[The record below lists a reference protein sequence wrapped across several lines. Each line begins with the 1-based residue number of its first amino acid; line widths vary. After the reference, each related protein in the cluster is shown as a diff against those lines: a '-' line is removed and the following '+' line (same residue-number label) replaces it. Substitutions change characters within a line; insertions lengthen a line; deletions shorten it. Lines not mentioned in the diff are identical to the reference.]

1 MHFIHS
7 QWRPADEQTCPPIGD
22 LQPMRIRRKYRPR
35 CKGRQQVAVASR
47 EGFDVER
54 FFSYFCCRPGRALTS
69 SLALILGLGV
79 QDLHAET
86 IASSGFAHSLATAV
100 SENDA
105 LATFYKASAYGD
117 LWTGPDDVA
126 RRQAALSAFARAG
139 DHGLPVAR
147 YDATRLVEAFRAART
162 ERDRGEVEAAMSRAF
177 LDYARDLSS
186 GALTPAKVDAGILRE
201 IARPDPQAL
210 IEGFAASS
218 DPAGF
223 LADLAP
229 SAPEYA
235 RLMKEKLRL
244 EAVIAQGGW
253 PAPPGG
259 ASLEPGSS
267 GPAVIALRDH
277 LVARGYL
284 GPSAV
289 GSYDRSLL
297 RAVQRFQLDHGI
309 TADGVAGSA
318 TLDALRLP
326 PEERLKSVIVALERL
341 RWLGDQPRG
350 ERHIWV
356 NLPEFMA
363 RIVDNGRTTFKTRAV
378 IGKDVPD
385 QRSPEFS
392 DEMEYMVINP
402 SWGVPRSIIVKEY
415 LPLLQRN
422 RNAVGHLQVVD
433 NQGRVVPRGAVN
445 FAAYSASSFPFGLRQ
460 PPSDGNALGKVKFM
474 FPNEHNIYLHDTPAK
489 NLFAHDVRAYSHGC
503 IRLGDPIDF
512 AHVLLAAQSED
523 PKGLFQTELESR
535 LETSVSLDR
544 KVPVHLVYF
553 TAWPTPR
560 GQIGYRNDIYGR
572 DARLFDALAEAGV
585 VLPGEQG

>member
-1 MHFIHS
+1 M
-7 QWRPADEQTCPPIGD
+7 A
-22 LQPMRIRRKYRPR
+22 L
-35 CKGRQQVAVASR
+35 R
-47 EGFDVER
+47 EGIDVER
-54 FFSYFCCRPGRALTS
+54 FFSFFCCRQGRNFTS

-79 QDLHAET
+79 SDLAAET
-86 IASSGFAHSLATAV
+86 ATGSAFAHSVATAV
-100 SENDA
+100 AENED
-105 LATFYKASAYGD
+105 LAAFYKASSYAD
-117 LWTGPDDVA
+117 LWTGPDDA
-126 RRQAALSAFARAG
+126 PRRQAALTAFARAG
-139 DHGLPVAR
+139 DHGLPIAR
-147 YDATRLVEAFRAART
+147 YDAQRLIAAFRAART
-162 ERDRGEVEAAMSRAF
+162 ERDRGEVEAAMSRAY
-177 LDYARDLSS
+177 LDYARDISS
-186 GALTPAKVDAGILRE
+186 GVLSPSKVDDSIVRE
-201 IARPDPQAL
+201 IIRPDPRSL
-210 IEGFAASS
+210 IEGIAATG
-218 DPAGF
+218 DPSQF
-223 LADLAP
+223 LQDLAP
-229 SAPEYA
+229 KAPEYA

-244 EAVIAQGGW
+244 EAVMAQGGW
-253 PAPPGG
+253 PQVPQGESLKPGAAG
-259 ASLEPGSS
+259 A
-267 GPAVIALRDH
+267 AVVALRDH

-284 GPSAV
+284 APSATA
-289 GSYDRSLL
+289 SYDRSLL
-297 RAVQRFQLDHGI
+297 RAVQRFQLDNGI

-318 TLDALRLP
+318 TLAALRVP
-326 PEERLKSVIVALERL
+326 AEERLKSVIVALERL
-341 RWLGDQPRG
+341 RWLRDAPRG
-350 ERHIWV
+350 ERHVWV

-363 RIVDNGRTTFKTRAV
+363 SIVDDGRTTFQTRVV

-433 NQGRVVPRGAVN
+433 NKGRVVPRGAVN

-474 FPNEHNIYLHDTPAK
+474 FPNVHNIYLHDTPAK
-489 NLFAHDVRAYSHGC
+489 NLFAHEVRAYSHGC

-512 AHVLLAAQSED
+512 AHVLLAAQEAD
-523 PKGLFQTELESR
+523 PKGLFQRELDSR

-553 TAWPTPR
+553 TAWPTAR
-560 GQIGYRNDIYGR
+560 GQIGYRNDVYGR